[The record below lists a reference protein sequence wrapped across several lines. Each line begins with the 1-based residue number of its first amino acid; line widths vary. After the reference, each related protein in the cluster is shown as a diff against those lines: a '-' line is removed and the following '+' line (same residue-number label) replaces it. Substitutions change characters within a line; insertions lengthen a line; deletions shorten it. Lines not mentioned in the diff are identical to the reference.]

1 MKKVETLTL
10 NEAMDVFRGYGVS
23 MSYETICSIVDE
35 GKVPWAIS
43 AKSETSGNQL
53 RKIFR
58 KPLIEWLESM
68 AEEDEAV

>member
-1 MKKVETLTL
+1 MKKVEVLTL

-23 MSYETICSIVDE
+23 MSYDTLCALVDSNQY
-35 GKVPWAIS
+35 PWAIS